1 MTDSKRTGIKVL
13 LLILGVV
20 LCVGGILVFYK
31 TKVSPP
37 TNLKYGNQ
45 HLKYLKSEISS
56 LRDSKEQ
63 NDTALYNIMDELS
76 WYHRDDFIS
85 HQEYG
90 ILTDS
95 LAKAYVPLFVS
106 ASKMEFKKDVWD
118 NAKLNNILSH
128 INMLRGW
135 TTNNGDPVI
144 SGNLAQGLNDIETTI
159 SQYRKAWV
167 IANSTNFHGMIAAKS
182 VIESAH
188 YYSNLSNLQ
197 SCTSLMEA
205 LSSVAPTL
213 ERQHF
218 RIIKSKVQSLNRG
231 WIYTDQ
237 DNYSA
242 RVNSASN
249 AVKEYSNGARS
260 TYGSYASS
268 TSSLSASIKAYKS
281 QADAYYLEKAK
292 EEFERQQAD
301 QQENT
306 LEW

>member
-13 LLILGVV
+13 LLVLGVV
-20 LCVGGILVFYK
+20 LCIGGILVFYK

-45 HLKYLKSEISS
+45 HLNYLKSEISS

-85 HQEYG
+85 LQEYG

-95 LAKAYVPLFVS
+95 LAKAYVPLFIS
-106 ASKMEFKKDVWD
+106 ASKAEFKKDVWD

-159 SQYRKAWV
+159 SQYRKAWSV
-167 IANSTNFHGMIAAKS
+167 AHSTNFHGMAAAKS

-213 ERQHF
+213 EKQHF
-218 RIIKSKVQSLNRG
+218 RIITSKVQSLNRG
-231 WIYTDQ
+231 WVYTNQ
-237 DNYSA
+237 DNYNA
-242 RVNSASN
+242 RINSASN
-249 AVKEYSNGARS
+249 AVREYSNGAKS
-260 TYGSYASS
+260 TYGSYASN
-268 TSSLSASIKAYKS
+268 TSSLSASIKAYKN

-301 QQENT
+301 QQQNT

>member
-45 HLKYLKSEISS
+45 HLNYLKSEISS

-95 LAKAYVPLFVS
+95 LAKAYVPLFIN
-106 ASKMEFKKDVWD
+106 ASKAEFKKEVWD

-159 SQYRKAWV
+159 SQYRKV
-167 IANSTNFHGMIAAKS
+167 GHS
-182 VIESAH
+182 
-188 YYSNLSNLQ
+188 
-197 SCTSLMEA
+197 
-205 LSSVAPTL
+205 
-213 ERQHF
+213 
-218 RIIKSKVQSLNRG
+218 
-231 WIYTDQ
+231 
-237 DNYSA
+237 
-242 RVNSASN
+242 
-249 AVKEYSNGARS
+249 
-260 TYGSYASS
+260 
-268 TSSLSASIKAYKS
+268 
-281 QADAYYLEKAK
+281 
-292 EEFERQQAD
+292 
-301 QQENT
+301 
-306 LEW
+306 